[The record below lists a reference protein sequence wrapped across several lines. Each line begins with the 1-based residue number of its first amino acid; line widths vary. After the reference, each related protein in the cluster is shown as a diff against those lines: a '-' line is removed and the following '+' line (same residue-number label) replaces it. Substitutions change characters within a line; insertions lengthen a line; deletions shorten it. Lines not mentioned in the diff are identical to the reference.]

1 MFKSKVKYVAH
12 VLSVLFQEC
21 ITLDGQLTSL
31 TLSCMENFKNIA
43 KKNFFLCLTS
53 KRHKIHKNGARKFWL
68 EANCRK
74 FFFFFHFFI
83 GKYVLI
89 FNQFSAMTSQRWVGD
104 FVHLSGQHARKG

>member
-43 KKNFFLCLTS
+43 KKLVFFCLTS
-53 KRHKIHKNGARKFWL
+53 KRHKIHKNGARKFEL
-68 EANCRK
+68 KANCRK
-74 FFFFFHFFI
+74 FSLLSFWFGNYVFIVNVFF
-83 GKYVLI
+83 L
-89 FNQFSAMTSQRWVGD
+89 AMTSQRWIAD
-104 FVHLSGQHARKG
+104 